1 MSAIIL
7 RRMLGEKVWA
17 GGDPVLELM
26 MREVQETDEPEK
38 QASLCRKCVGAFV
51 CLLVTVVVVCCS
63 SLPFQLLSIK
73 VSIMRKLI
81 KPLWVVFSD
90 FFGFVFS
97 DFVIVSA

>member
-38 QASLCRKCVGAFV
+38 QASLCRRFV
-51 CLLVTVVVVCCS
+51 QGSLLIS
-63 SLPFQLLSIK
+63 KMEFFIK
-73 VSIMRKLI
+73 ADI
-81 KPLWVVFSD
+81 
-90 FFGFVFS
+90 
-97 DFVIVSA
+97 